1 MSQKVNVNQKKSG
14 RQALIIVC
22 ALIVGVLIGGI
33 GMMIYKDLNNSKT
46 KESQEGSK
54 KEDDRA
60 DKLADGEV
68 YDFEKAG
75 YIKLGKYKGLKADV
89 QPEDDDV
96 YAEMIASTEETKV
109 SDDTVADGDVVCI
122 DFTGKM
128 NGVKLEEASGEDIY
142 VWIGKG
148 EYVDDFEKG
157 MIGMENG
164 KKQTIDCKFPDD
176 YDDEDLAG
184 KTVQFT
190 IHIKGKFG
198 NKAAEQ
204 FSEGQ
209 NKTVQEY
216 FDAEKARQLEENR
229 ASKGE
234 LVWDEVRS
242 NAKVDSVPEQMLA
255 RVTEEVTKMY
265 TDFAQMSGMEVDELL
280 ANFEMDEDGIN
291 EIANETVVDIMV
303 AKTIAA
309 KEGVTMDDTYYRQA
323 LMENLAIE
331 ETDDQAGSTLE
342 ELENEYKQGTGG
354 RPKDDML
361 VERVKDFVGENTA
374 EME

>member
-1 MSQKVNVNQKKSG
+1 MSQKVNVNNKKSG
-14 RQALIIVC
+14 RTALIVAC
-22 ALIVGVLIGGI
+22 ALIVGLLIGGI
-33 GMMIYKDLNNSKT
+33 GMMIYKDLSNSKT
-46 KESQEGSK
+46 GDKAGSK
-54 KEDDRA
+54 QVDDRA

-68 YDFEKAG
+68 YDFETAG

-89 QPEDDDV
+89 QPENDDV
-96 YAEMIASTEETKV
+96 YAEMIARTEETKV
-109 SDDTVADGDVVCI
+109 KDDTVADGDVVCI

-190 IHIKGKFG
+190 IRIKGKFG

-216 FDAEKARQLEENR
+216 FEAEKARQLQENR
-229 ASKGE
+229 ESKGE
-234 LVWDEVRS
+234 LVWDEVCS
-242 NAKVDSVPEQMLA
+242 NAKVDSVPEQILA

-265 TDFAQMSGMEVDELL
+265 TDFAQLSGMEVEDLL
-280 ANFEMDEDGIN
+280 ANFDMDENGIS
-291 EIANETVVDIMV
+291 EIANETVVDMMI

-323 LMENLAIE
+323 LMENLGIE

-342 ELENEYKQGTGG
+342 ELENEYKQGTGS

-361 VERVKDFVGENTA
+361 VERVKDFVGENA
-374 EME
+374 VEME

>member
-1 MSQKVNVNQKKSG
+1 MSQKVNVNDKKSG
-14 RQALIIVC
+14 RT
-22 ALIVGVLIGGI
+22 ALIVACSLAVGLFIGGI
-33 GMMIYKDLNNSKT
+33 SMMIYKDLNNSKT
-46 KESQEGSK
+46 GYKADSK
-54 KEDDRA
+54 QVDDRA

-75 YIKLGKYKGLKADV
+75 YIELGKYKGLKADV
-89 QPEDDDV
+89 QPENDDV
-96 YAEMIASTEETKV
+96 YAEMIARTEETEV
-109 SDDTVADGDVVCI
+109 EDDMVADGDVVCI

-164 KKQTIDCKFPDD
+164 KKKTIDCKFPDD

-184 KTVQFT
+184 KIVQFT
-190 IHIKGKFG
+190 IRIKGKFG

-216 FDAEKARQLEENR
+216 FEAEKARQLQENR
-229 ASKGE
+229 ESKGE

-242 NAKVDSVPEQMLA
+242 NAKVDSVPEQILA

-265 TDFAQMSGMEVDELL
+265 TDFAQLSGMEVEELL
-280 ANFEMDEDGIN
+280 ANFDMDENGIS
-291 EIANETVVDIMV
+291 EIANETVVDMMI

-309 KEGVTMDDTYYRQA
+309 KEGVTMDDTYYHQA
-323 LMENLAIE
+323 LMENLGIE
-331 ETDDQAGSTLE
+331 ETDDQVGTLE
-342 ELENEYKQGTGG
+342 ELENEYKQGTGS

-361 VERVKDFVGENTA
+361 VERVKDFVGENA
-374 EME
+374 VEME